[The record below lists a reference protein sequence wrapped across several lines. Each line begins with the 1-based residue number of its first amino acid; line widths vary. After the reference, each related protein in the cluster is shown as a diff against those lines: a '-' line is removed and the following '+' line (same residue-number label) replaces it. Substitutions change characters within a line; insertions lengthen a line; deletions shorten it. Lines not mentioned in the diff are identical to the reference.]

1 MIHKTC
7 LILFAFMAGAVLAAD
22 QDGQSDADQALVARE
37 IAASVVTARTASGR
51 FIVVG
56 KDRFDV
62 HDLSRWIEDLAL
74 RYLKITDQKLPQ
86 ASTPLIRVYVAREDG
101 APSAVTSASR
111 RESDFLS
118 HSISV
123 VNYESTIVE
132 LLMEEVSR
140 CLTLTILEQAQRKG
154 ESRPART
161 VVPFWLTQGIAQN
174 LYPELRKRNSEA
186 MLAKWH
192 AGTMLSL
199 NQLLSD
205 GLTDVGPEEL
215 RMARGLLVGW
225 LLSFGRDAAVLPR
238 IFAETARTGAV
249 TADQVD
255 GVLVTA
261 GVSNAGQAWDVWMLR
276 QKRMVYLP
284 GSTAVKDL
292 LKLRRLLLIYP
303 EDFDISLPDE
313 GAAGLD
319 VRALMRHKKN
329 EGVRQAAKSRF
340 IELQLSAAGRD
351 ESFAKL
357 VAAYGKFFMGVAEK
371 KADWR
376 LRGYLKDAEKM
387 LRAFEIEILSVK
399 AIADTLEKEAVTE

>member
-7 LILFAFMAGAVLAAD
+7 LILFAFMAGAVLATD
-22 QDGQSDADQALVARE
+22 QDGQSDADQALAARE

-86 ASTPLIRVYVAREDG
+86 SSTPLIRVYVAREDG

-111 RESDFLS
+111 RESKFLS

-140 CLTLTILEQAQRKG
+140 CLTLTILEHAQRKV
-154 ESRPART
+154 EPRPART

-174 LYPELRKRNSEA
+174 LYPELRKRNSET
-186 MLAKWH
+186 MLAKWL
-192 AGTMLSL
+192 AGTMPPLSG
-199 NQLLSD
+199 LLSD
-205 GLTDVGPEEL
+205 DTTDVDPEEL
-215 RMARGLLVGW
+215 RKARGVLVGW
-225 LLSFGRDAAVLPR
+225 FLSFGRDAAVLPH
-238 IFAETARTGAV
+238 IFAETARTGSV
-249 TADQVD
+249 TAEQVD
-255 GVLVTA
+255 GVLATA
-261 GVSNAGQAWDVWMLR
+261 GVFDEGQAWDAWMLR

-284 GSTAVKDL
+284 GSTAIKDL

-303 EDFDISLPDE
+303 EDFDIQLPNE
-313 GAAGLD
+313 GSAGLD
-319 VRALMRHKKN
+319 VHALMRHKKN

-351 ESFAKL
+351 ESFTKL
-357 VAAYGKFFMGVAEK
+357 AAAYGKFFMGVAEK

-399 AIADTLEKEAVTE
+399 AIADTLGKEAVTK